1 MLSLTAALKKKK
13 TSAVGPEQQH
23 DRKLTPKSPSV
34 TNFLSRKVS
43 SIHAKKIWH
52 QIISQ
57 QQQQQQK
64 ATVLFDSND
73 HLADAASIPPTPPPK
88 KSSTMPNLSIIT
100 DAELMHRALPS
111 LPSVENAISVGSK
124 SSSSRYGLTRATTWV
139 GKSIQKWLSNL
150 EEQRKAVMM
159 DLSDF
164 EHDDQED
171 VMYSSSLLPN
181 ALDQKLTLHCRILQV
196 TNVGSAKNYQ
206 YTMNMRVTNNQTQTH
221 TGVMKRVAK
230 GISAAHPRAALSFNV
245 QGRFQVECDLCIK
258 PFSSNSIVNRLKSF
272 RSRLDLADHEEDEE
286 QEEIVHQ
293 GQLVLDSGADPL
305 SSFANKGIE
314 RYSIQ
319 TSTSVALELTIAF
332 WLEEADKQQEQDET
346 DSEEEELYTPIDQ
359 DVLRYCQA
367 GDYLTFYVKS
377 DTHPSWNRYW
387 VTYQS
392 NQLVLRLNERGAPV
406 DKFHL
411 KGLNHVDIN
420 PSDDIKEEIYLG
432 KKHGIVLTF
441 GGNHV
446 YLFCDHFQS
455 VRFWKCLLEQ
465 HASNAMCSNRN
476 QQKYLWVAQ

>member
-1 MLSLTAALKKKK
+1 
-13 TSAVGPEQQH
+13 
-23 DRKLTPKSPSV
+23 
-34 TNFLSRKVS
+34 
-43 SIHAKKIWH
+43 
-52 QIISQ
+52 
-57 QQQQQQK
+57 
-64 ATVLFDSND
+64 
-73 HLADAASIPPTPPPK
+73 
-88 KSSTMPNLSIIT
+88 
-100 DAELMHRALPS
+100 MHRALPS

-181 ALDQKLTLHCRILQV
+181 ALDQKLTLHCR
-196 TNVGSAKNYQ
+196 NYQ

-377 DTHPSWNRYW
+377 DTHPVSIHICQIRFDLLTHHACSPSSIVMEQILGYLSI
-387 VTYQS
+387 QS
-392 NQLVLRLNERGAPV
+392 A
-406 DKFHL
+406 
-411 KGLNHVDIN
+411 GL
-420 PSDDIKEEIYLG
+420 EAE
-432 KKHGIVLTF
+432 
-441 GGNHV
+441 
-446 YLFCDHFQS
+446 
-455 VRFWKCLLEQ
+455 
-465 HASNAMCSNRN
+465 
-476 QQKYLWVAQ
+476 

>member
-1 MLSLTAALKKKK
+1 MDLYFHRSSPKNRMLSLTAALKKKK

-181 ALDQKLTLHCRILQV
+181 ALDQKLTLHCR
-196 TNVGSAKNYQ
+196 SK
-206 YTMNMRVTNNQTQTH
+206 YTH
-221 TGVMKRVAK
+221 K
-230 GISAAHPRAALSFNV
+230 
-245 QGRFQVECDLCIK
+245 
-258 PFSSNSIVNRLKSF
+258 
-272 RSRLDLADHEEDEE
+272 
-286 QEEIVHQ
+286 
-293 GQLVLDSGADPL
+293 
-305 SSFANKGIE
+305 
-314 RYSIQ
+314 
-319 TSTSVALELTIAF
+319 
-332 WLEEADKQQEQDET
+332 ET
-346 DSEEEELYTPIDQ
+346 
-359 DVLRYCQA
+359 
-367 GDYLTFYVKS
+367 K
-377 DTHPSWNRYW
+377 
-387 VTYQS
+387 
-392 NQLVLRLNERGAPV
+392 
-406 DKFHL
+406 
-411 KGLNHVDIN
+411 
-420 PSDDIKEEIYLG
+420 
-432 KKHGIVLTF
+432 
-441 GGNHV
+441 
-446 YLFCDHFQS
+446 
-455 VRFWKCLLEQ
+455 
-465 HASNAMCSNRN
+465 
-476 QQKYLWVAQ
+476 